1 MHSSEHIWCLP
12 ECIKRDGNQCTVT
25 ITKIKHN
32 AQWGP
37 KEGRVDLS
45 WNKLT
50 QNRSLIN
57 GKYQAV
63 TAIMGAINPYRIN
76 RIKIISKLC

>member
-1 MHSSEHIWCLP
+1 M
-12 ECIKRDGNQCTVT
+12 KRDYNQCTDT
-25 ITKIKHN
+25 ITKIKYN

-50 QNRSLIN
+50 QNRNLIN
-57 GKYQAV
+57 SKYQAV
-63 TAIMGAINPYRIN
+63 IAIMGSINPYRIN
-76 RIKIISKLC
+76 RTKSISKLC